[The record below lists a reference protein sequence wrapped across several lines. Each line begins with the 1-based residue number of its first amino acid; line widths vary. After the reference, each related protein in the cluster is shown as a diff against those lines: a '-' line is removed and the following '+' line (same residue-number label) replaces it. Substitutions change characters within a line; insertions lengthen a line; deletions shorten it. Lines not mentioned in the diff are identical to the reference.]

1 MEEPRCCIVIPAYN
15 HEKCAA
21 LVAAKALALGFPVVA
36 VDDGSTD
43 STGKAL
49 EAVGGLT
56 LLRHPENRGKGAA
69 LLTAFGH
76 AARFADWAI
85 TIDADGQHDPDDAL
99 KLVRSIPENSRPI
112 IIGSRQGMEGRHVPW
127 TSRFGREFSNFW
139 VRSAGG
145 PRLRDTQSGLRA
157 YPLPETLHFGVK
169 SRRFQ
174 FEVEVLVRAAR
185 KGIPVIEVPVSVHY
199 PEGAER
205 VSHYR
210 PFVDFLRNSSTFT
223 RLIIGRIFTSPNGP
237 PP

>member
-15 HEKCAA
+15 HEKSAA
-21 LVAAKALALGFPVVA
+21 LVGAKALALGFPVVA

-43 STGKAL
+43 STGASL
-49 EAVGGLT
+49 EAVDGLT
-56 LLRHPENRGKGAA
+56 LLRHPENMGKGAA

-76 AARFADWAI
+76 AALFADWAI
-85 TIDADGQHDPDDAL
+85 TIDADGQHDPQDAL
-99 KLVRSIPENSRPI
+99 KLVRAIPKDSRPI
-112 IIGSRQGMEGRHVPW
+112 IIGSREGMTGAHVPW

-145 PRLRDTQSGLRA
+145 PRLRDTQSGMRT
-157 YPLPETLHFGVK
+157 YPLPEALHLGVK

-185 KGIPVIEVPVSVHY
+185 RGIPVIEVPVSVYY
-199 PEGAER
+199 PQGDER

-210 PFVDFLRNSSTFT
+210 PFVDFIRNSSTFT
-223 RLIIGRIFTSPNGP
+223 RLIIGRIFSSLNGP
-237 PP
+237 RP